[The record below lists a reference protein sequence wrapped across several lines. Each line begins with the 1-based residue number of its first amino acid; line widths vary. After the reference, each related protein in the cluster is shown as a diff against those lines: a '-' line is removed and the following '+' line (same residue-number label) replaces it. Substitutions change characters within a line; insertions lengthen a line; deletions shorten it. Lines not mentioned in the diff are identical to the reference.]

1 MVFLDDMVV
10 VLHDSCC
17 CCVALHKGALLAP
30 RKMMGVCVWRAA
42 VCNGGDC
49 GVVLCVYVT
58 YNCLCA
64 CCYCC

>member
-17 CCVALHKGALLAP
+17 GCVALHKGDLLAP
-30 RKMMGVCVWRAA
+30 RKMRVVCVRRAA

-49 GVVLCVYVT
+49 GDDLCGYVT